1 MKFLPAFKR
10 NSVRITAAA
19 ALVFIAG
26 CAVFSGSNERRE
38 ASSVM
43 DYLYPKHSTTQVDT
57 PTVPILSL
65 PLRVGVAFVP
75 EHKNHSGET
84 FVPWENN
91 QFTEKEKMT
100 LMKQVSDDFKKYPF
114 VQSIQLIPTTYLTP
128 QGGFDNLD
136 QLRQMF
142 GVDVIALL
150 SYDQVQFTDEGF
162 FSFAYVTV
170 VGAWVVEGEKNDT
183 KTMIDTVVYDIAS
196 RKLLF
201 RAPGISQ
208 IKASATPV
216 NLNEELRDDS
226 EKGFQQAA
234 TNMVANLQMELAQFK
249 DRVKSSPEEFKVVA
263 KPGYSGAGAIDGFD
277 LLLLSTMG
285 AGFLALRKAKL
296 NSK

>member
-1 MKFLPAFKR
+1 
-10 NSVRITAAA
+10 
-19 ALVFIAG
+19 
-26 CAVFSGSNERRE
+26 
-38 ASSVM
+38 
-43 DYLYPKHSTTQVDT
+43 
-57 PTVPILSL
+57 
-65 PLRVGVAFVP
+65 
-75 EHKNHSGET
+75 
-84 FVPWENN
+84 
-91 QFTEKEKMT
+91 
-100 LMKQVSDDFKKYPF
+100 MKQVSDDFKKYPF
-114 VQSIQLIPTTYLTP
+114 VQSIQLIPSTYLTP

-183 KTMIDTVVYDIAS
+183 KTMMDTVVYDIAS

-216 NLNEELRDDS
+216 NLNQELRDDS

-234 TNMVANLQMELAQFK
+234 TNMVGNLQVELAQFK

-285 AGFLALRKAKL
+285 AGFLTLRKIKI
-296 NSK
+296 